1 MSVLTDLI
9 DRLEDISSMRTQV
22 TELIQMLGAAA
33 RK

>member
-22 TELIQMLGAAA
+22 TELIQMLGAAT